1 MGICDICHMNIV
13 LLGYMGS
20 GKSAVGRQLAM
31 DMGREFVD
39 LDRLI
44 EEQTGRS
51 ISEIFDQKGAVYF
64 RKKESEILREVLHS
78 KNTAVIALGG
88 GTPIYG
94 DNLKRIKDEKN
105 GLSVY
110 LKIAIEPLVQ
120 RLWVERHNRPLI
132 AGISSPEALE
142 EFVRKHLFERAYAYQ
157 QAHVQV
163 DVSALDIEQAALVIQ
178 NIVQKEQDNI

>member
-1 MGICDICHMNIV
+1 
-13 LLGYMGS
+13 MGS

-94 DNLKRIKDEKN
+94 DNLKDQGRKKWPER
-105 GLSVY
+105 LS
-110 LKIAIEPLVQ
+110 
-120 RLWVERHNRPLI
+120 
-132 AGISSPEALE
+132 
-142 EFVRKHLFERAYAYQ
+142 
-157 QAHVQV
+157 
-163 DVSALDIEQAALVIQ
+163 
-178 NIVQKEQDNI
+178 